1 MHRVLVLGIG
11 DVGSAVAH
19 PLFRAGHM
27 VAIQDDP
34 RPTACRR
41 QMAFADAVFD
51 GEAQLSGVI
60 ARLVRPHALSSG
72 SWTIRFVP
80 ITTVAVEDA
89 IQRLAPDI
97 IVDARLRKRATP
109 ERLRDRA
116 RLTVGLGPGF
126 VAGDSVDFAVE
137 TSWEN
142 LGRILRKG
150 PTLPL
155 RGEPRRIGGHARDRY
170 VYASASGVFSSDRDI
185 GDAVKR
191 GERLGKI
198 GRQAIK
204 APLAGR
210 LRGLTRSGVPVR
222 KGAKIVEVIPAGAA
236 EKVAGIGERPRRVAE
251 AVLTLVRDLRN

>member
-1 MHRVLVLGIG
+1 MG
-11 DVGSAVAH
+11 
-19 PLFRAGHM
+19 
-27 VAIQDDP
+27 AIQDDP

-41 QMAFADAVFD
+41 QMAFADAVLG

-72 SWTIRFVP
+72 SWPIRFDP

-126 VAGDSVDFAVE
+126 VAGGSVDFAVE

-155 RGEPRRIGGHARDRY
+155 RGQPRRIRGHARGRH
-170 VYASASGVFSSDRDI
+170 VYAAAPRVFSSDRDI

-191 GERLGKI
+191 GERLRKI
-198 GRQAIK
+198 RRPARHT
-204 APLAGR
+204 PLAGR
-210 LRGLTRSGVPVR
+210 PRGPTRAGVAVR
-222 KGAKIVEVIPAGAA
+222 KGA
-236 EKVAGIGERPRRVAE
+236 
-251 AVLTLVRDLRN
+251 T

>member
-1 MHRVLVLGIG
+1 M
-11 DVGSAVAH
+11 
-19 PLFRAGHM
+19 
-27 VAIQDDP
+27 
-34 RPTACRR
+34 
-41 QMAFADAVFD
+41 
-51 GEAQLSGVI
+51 
-60 ARLVRPHALSSG
+60 
-72 SWTIRFVP
+72 
-80 ITTVAVEDA
+80 TTVAVEDA

-191 GERLGKI
+191 GERLRKI
-198 GRQAIK
+198 GRQAIN

-210 LRGLTRSGVPVR
+210 LRGLTPSGGPVAKRAQIVQAVP
-222 KGAKIVEVIPAGAA
+222 AA
-236 EKVAGIGERPRRVAE
+236 APEKLAR
-251 AVLTLVRDLRN
+251 L

>member
-1 MHRVLVLGIG
+1 M
-11 DVGSAVAH
+11 
-19 PLFRAGHM
+19 
-27 VAIQDDP
+27 
-34 RPTACRR
+34 
-41 QMAFADAVFD
+41 
-51 GEAQLSGVI
+51 
-60 ARLVRPHALSSG
+60 
-72 SWTIRFVP
+72 
-80 ITTVAVEDA
+80 TTVAVEDA

-204 APLAGR
+204 APPPGPPP
-210 LRGLTRSGVPVR
+210 GLPPSRVPVR
-222 KGAKIVEVIPAGAA
+222 KGPKIPDAIPPRPPAHSA
-236 EKVAGIGERPRRVAE
+236 RPRA
-251 AVLTLVRDLRN
+251 